1 MNVLES
7 GSKADIHYWQY
18 DLNKYYF
25 DKYDLYLPLL
35 KIKCVE
41 KTRRF
46 EMDLNINSPVYYKNI
61 YGVDDEI
68 YLMCRDISAFV
79 KDKKYSDIVD
89 IVGISPVVAPKELTE
104 NGQWKEEIKYDLKF
118 KLISVRKQIDFE
130 KYINSNA
137 DGKCKLI
144 SGNILKSIKSIS
156 RKAKIDYN
164 QFEKDLLEF
173 LKYTKDDV
181 FN

>member
-1 MNVLES
+1 
-7 GSKADIHYWQY
+7 
-18 DLNKYYF
+18 
-25 DKYDLYLPLL
+25 
-35 KIKCVE
+35 
-41 KTRRF
+41 
-46 EMDLNINSPVYYKNI
+46 MDLNINSPSYYKNI
-61 YGVDDEI
+61 YGVDDEV
-68 YLMCRDISAFV
+68 YWMCRRISDFF

-89 IVGISPVVAPKELTE
+89 IIGITPVVAPKELIA

-118 KLISVRKQIDFE
+118 KLVSVRKRIDFD

-144 SGNILKSIKSIS
+144 AENILKSIKSIS

-173 LKYTKDDV
+173 LKYSTDNLY
-181 FN
+181 F